1 MESEVLSY
9 IVLSI
14 AVMIISIKI
23 ASWIFRIDT
32 IIRYLRAQ
40 LFLLKRIAEKS
51 DALNEEQRQWVEKQL
66 K

>member
-1 MESEVLSY
+1 MDPIVY
-9 IVLSI
+9 ILTSFI
-14 AVMIISIKI
+14 ALIVTLLI
-23 ASWIFRIDT
+23 AKWVFNVST

-51 DALNEEQRQWVEKQL
+51 DALNEEQRQWIDKQM

>member
-1 MESEVLSY
+1 MDPILYILLSFISLI
-9 IVLSI
+9 IVLLI
-14 AVMIISIKI
+14 AKWVFNIG
-23 ASWIFRIDT
+23 T

-51 DALNEEQRQWVEKQL
+51 DALNEEQRQWIDKQL